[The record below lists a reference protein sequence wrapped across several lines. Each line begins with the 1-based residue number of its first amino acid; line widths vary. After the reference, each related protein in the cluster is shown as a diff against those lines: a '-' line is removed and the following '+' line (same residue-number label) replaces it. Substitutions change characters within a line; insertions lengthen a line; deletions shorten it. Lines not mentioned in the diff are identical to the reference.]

1 MKILQVTPT
10 FVPSKFGG
18 VKVVSY
24 SLSRV
29 LAERGHK
36 VVVYTTDADIG
47 RSRLRNTHSVNTI
60 SGVNVRYFRNLSNF
74 AAFKY
79 RLFLPLG
86 MILAARKE
94 IDSFDIIHL
103 HSFRDFQSIVIR
115 HYAKKYGIPYILQA
129 HGSLITYLQ
138 KGAVKKIFDKLWGYR
153 ILRDAAKV
161 IAVTQTEAEQYKS
174 MGVSEDK
181 IEIVPNGIDLAE
193 FDNLPAGG
201 EFRRKYGLSGEQK
214 IILYLGRIH
223 QTKGLE
229 LLVKA
234 FAEVIKELPNTKLV
248 IVGPDDGYLP
258 ALEKLIKELKIENKT
273 LLTGPLYKEDKLK
286 AYVDADVF
294 VNPRADEIF
303 GIVFLEALACGTP
316 VICSIG
322 CGLAEVINN
331 QVGFAVPYD
340 KDQLQQA
347 ILHIL
352 SDEKMRQEFGEK
364 GKLLVR
370 EKFNWEK
377 IVERLESVYLS
388 CLLPKS

>member
-1 MKILQVTPT
+1 VKILQVVNFFSPVHGGSAE
-10 FVPSKFGG
+10 VPYQLAK
-18 VKVVSY
+18 
-24 SLSRV
+24 V
-29 LAERGHK
+29 LAKRGHE
-36 VVVYTTDADIG
+36 VTVYTSDYKLSEEWIKSVQELRIKVSPFKSWLNLIG
-47 RSRLRNTHSVNTI
+47 VQITPGLIKCDRRETK
-60 SGVNVRYFRNLSNF
+60 NF
-74 AAFKY
+74 DVIHMHNY
-79 RLFLPLG
+79 RTFQN
-86 MILAARKE
+86 
-94 IDSFDIIHL
+94 IIVH
-103 HSFRDFQSIVIR
+103 

-129 HGSLITYLQ
+129 HGSLPVDVPKQTL
-138 KGAVKKIFDKLWGYR
+138 KKMYDSVWGYS

-161 IAVTQTEAEQYKS
+161 IAVTPTEAEQYKS

-193 FDNLPAGG
+193 FDNLPPKG

-234 FAEVIKELPNTKLV
+234 FAEVTKELPNTKLV

-273 LLTGPLYKEDKLK
+273 LLTGPLYGEDKLK

-303 GIVFLEALACGTP
+303 GIVFLEALACGTS
-316 VICSIG
+316 VICSRG
-322 CGLAEVINN
+322 CGIADVIDGRAGL
-331 QVGFAVPYD
+331 VVPYD
-340 KDQLQQA
+340 EKQLQQV
-347 ILHIL
+347 LLDVL

-370 EKFNWEK
+370 EKFNWVK
-377 IVERLESVYLS
+377 VAERLESVYSS
-388 CLLPKS
+388 CISSRT